1 MTLAWFLL
9 VRRLRRLPARRAAL
23 LANLTKC
30 GLGVYMIHYFVVG
43 LGYRLVDMLAVN
55 VQINDDETREASS
68 GLNNKK
74 QGIWDSDSWLQ

>member
-1 MTLAWFLL
+1 MKKVYQRPAGETVRLEAESPLL
-9 VRRLRRLPARRAAL
+9 TNSTV
-23 LANLTKC
+23 K
-30 GLGVYMIHYFVVG
+30 
-43 LGYRLVDMLAVN
+43 